1 MSLVRPTPSRRK
13 EKCQAIAF
21 HSDDWGYCGCV
32 PNRNVYEDLSQ
43 LFEKRY
49 GRARMVLAQSTLE
62 SPQDLERL
70 FEVLEGHCDLYGR
83 HPVFQSAY
91 IVSNPDYSAIKA
103 SGGTRFLDVALP
115 QVPQG
120 WERGDIVAKAREGV
134 KRGVWLPVFHG
145 ACHFHPGRWMSRLT
159 AGSDDLQALG
169 SGCFLGTGSPDDFE
183 FARCR
188 GNREDRE
195 RLERGIER
203 FSSLFGAPE
212 IAVLPCYAWEQGL
225 ERTLSR
231 CGIRYLQGK
240 NHQLC
245 RRTLLD
251 QVRGKLFNLMGMKD
265 SVKLWQIETGDYAVG
280 PGIYYVCRNV
290 YFEPYQQPDTD
301 IEDVVAQT
309 VGRIAQA
316 WESGQPA
323 VVISHRA
330 NYASIDH
337 KVVERGLMGLHLLFQ
352 QLKRF
357 YPEAQFLNDP
367 ELVAEKGRGGNG
379 AR

>member
-1 MSLVRPTPSRRK
+1 MSLVWPARGRRK
-13 EKCQAIAF
+13 EKFQAIAF

-32 PNRNVYEDLSQ
+32 PDRTAYDTLAR

-62 SPQDLERL
+62 TPQDLERL
-70 FEVLEGHCDLYGR
+70 FEVLEGQCDLHGR

-91 IVSNPDYSAIKA
+91 IVSNPDYPAIQA
-103 SGGTRFLDVALP
+103 SGGTRFFDVALP

-120 WERGDIVAKAREGV
+120 WERGDIVAKAREGIR
-134 KRGVWLPVFHG
+134 RGVWLPVFHG

-159 AGSDDLQALG
+159 AGSDELQALAN
-169 SGCFLGTGSPDDFE
+169 GCFLSTGSPDDFE

-195 RLERGIER
+195 RLKQGLER
-203 FSSLFGAPE
+203 FATLFGPPE

-225 ERTLSR
+225 ERALSR
-231 CGIRYLQGK
+231 GGIRYLQGK

-251 QVRGKLFNLMGMKD
+251 QVRGKLFNLVGMKD
-265 SVKLWQIETGDYAVG
+265 NAKSWQIETGDYAVG
-280 PGIYYVCRNV
+280 LGISYVCRNV

-309 VGRIAQA
+309 VGRIAQV

-337 KVVERGLMGLHLLFQ
+337 KVVDRGAGGLHLLFQ
-352 QLKRF
+352 QLKRL
-357 YPEAQFLNDP
+357 YPEVQFLNDP
-367 ELVAEKGRGGNG
+367 ELVAEMGGRGDG